1 MSKIPWDDIKVAA
14 EQLGVEPCAL
24 QAVCE
29 VEAAGNG
36 FLPDGRPKILFEG
49 HIFWRELKK
58 AGLDPNQY
66 AAANPDILYPKW
78 TKAYYKGGVR
88 EYDRL
93 ERAEKINREAALKSA
108 SWGAFQI
115 MGFNCGLCGCGSV
128 GEFVEAMSDG
138 YAGQLE
144 MLAEFL
150 TANRLVRHLQNHDW
164 AAFARGYNGPGYAQN
179 RYDVKLRQAYEK
191 CVVPK

>member
-1 MSKIPWDDIKVAA
+1 MSKIPWNDIKAAA
-14 EQLGVEPCAL
+14 ERIGVEPCAL

-49 HIFWRELKK
+49 HIFWKELKK

-93 ERAEKINREAALKSA
+93 EWAKKINREAALKSA
-108 SWGAFQI
+108 SCVTCRTTTGPPSPAATTVPATPRTVTTSS
-115 MGFNCGLCGCGSV
+115 CGRPMRS
-128 GEFVEAMSDG
+128 A
-138 YAGQLE
+138 
-144 MLAEFL
+144 
-150 TANRLVRHLQNHDW
+150 
-164 AAFARGYNGPGYAQN
+164 
-179 RYDVKLRQAYEK
+179 
-191 CVVPK
+191 